1 MVLSLEEKTKL
12 YEKAN
17 KLYESIKDI
26 KIRREIAINVSPK
39 YYDSNS
45 RYTSYGFKY
54 YYNGSI
60 SIFAKDIKD
69 SLEELKN
76 YIEFKNG
83 SGPEYINGKS
93 VSFLDDYAVNALLD
107 FIYYG
112 NEIKQEIERQNEK
125 ERKELNDLLS

>member
-93 VSFLDDYAVNALLD
+93 VSFLSDYTVNALLD

>member
-1 MVLSLEEKTKL
+1 MVLSLEEKIKL
-12 YEKAN
+12 LEKAT
-17 KLYESIKDI
+17 KLYESIKEI
-26 KIRREIAINVSPK
+26 KIRKGIEINVSPK
-39 YYDSNS
+39 YYDSRS
-45 RYTSYGFKY
+45 RYASCGFKY
-54 YYNGSI
+54 YLKGSM
-60 SIFAKDIKD
+60 SIFAHDIND

-76 YIEFKNG
+76 YIAFKDG

-93 VSFLDDYAVNALLD
+93 VRFLDDYAVNALLD

>member
-39 YYDSNS
+39 YYDSDS

-60 SIFAKDIKD
+60 SIFARNIKD

-76 YIEFKNG
+76 YIDYKNG
-83 SGPEYINGKS
+83 GPEYIDGKS
-93 VSFLDDYAVNALLD
+93 VRFLSDYTVNALLD
-107 FIYYG
+107 FIYHG
-112 NEIKQEIERQNEK
+112 DTIKNEIIRQNER

>member
-1 MVLSLEEKTKL
+1 MVLSLEEKIKL
-12 YEKAN
+12 LEKAT
-17 KLYESIKDI
+17 KLYESIKEI

-93 VSFLDDYAVNALLD
+93 VRFLSDYTVNALLD